1 MSTSPILSVRRIP
14 AARARQALYG
24 FGRCAVPLAVVVV
37 WQLMGSTQQLPHYL
51 SWPGAIWAAARELS
65 ADGELWLHG
74 RGTLLRLVCG
84 FALGSVIG
92 VLTGMAAGISRAAR
106 NLLDPLVAVVNPVP
120 KIAFLPVV
128 LLVFGLTHG
137 TQIAIVALSVSF
149 PVFLATQQAV
159 THVDRHLIWVAR
171 NFETPRW
178 MLWSRV
184 VFPAALPGIF
194 AGLRVG
200 LALSFVVLFAAELIG
215 AKTGLSRLI
224 VEGEEWVRYDIMLT
238 GIVGYAIL
246 GFIADRLLLW
256 VRERVLRGSLVG
268 TQEAQT

>member
-1 MSTSPILSVRRIP
+1 MTRAHAWP
-14 AARARQALYG
+14 ALARQALRG
-24 FGRCAVPLAVVVV
+24 IGRCAVPLAVILA
-37 WQLMGSTQQLPHYL
+37 WQWMGSTERLPHYL

-65 ADGELWLHG
+65 ADGELWMHV
-74 RGTLLRLVCG
+74 RATLLRLVCG
-84 FALGSVIG
+84 FAIGAMVG
-92 VLTGMAAGISRAAR
+92 VLTGMAAGMSRTAR
-106 NLLDPLVAVVNPVP
+106 NFLDPLVAVVNPVP

-128 LLVFGLTHG
+128 LLVFGLTHA

-149 PVFLATQQAV
+149 PVFLGAQQAV
-159 THVDRHLIWVAR
+159 AQVDRHLIWVAR
-171 NFETPRW
+171 NFETPVLT
-178 MLWSRV
+178 LWSRV

-238 GIVGYAIL
+238 GILGYAVL
-246 GFIADRLLLW
+246 GFLADRLLL
-256 VRERVLRGSLVG
+256 RIRHRVLRGSLIG
-268 TQEAQT
+268 TQEART

>member
-1 MSTSPILSVRRIP
+1 MSL
-14 AARARQALYG
+14 ARARPDRARQVLHG
-24 FGRCAVPLAVVVV
+24 VGRCAVPIAVVVL
-37 WQLMGSTQQLPHYL
+37 WQWLGSAERLPHYL

-65 ADGELWLHG
+65 GDGELWMHAG
-74 RGTLLRLVCG
+74 ATLLRLVCG
-84 FALGSVIG
+84 FAIGSLIG
-92 VLTGMAAGISRAAR
+92 LLTGMAAGMSRVAR
-106 NLLDPLVAVVNPVP
+106 GFLDPLVAVVNPVP

-149 PVFLATQQAV
+149 PVFLGTQQAV
-159 THVDRHLIWVAR
+159 AQVDRHLIWVAR
-171 NFETPRW
+171 NFETPTPV
-178 MLWSRV
+178 LWLRV

-215 AKTGLSRLI
+215 AKTGLARLI

-246 GFIADRLLLW
+246 GFLADRLLLR
-256 VRERVLRGSLVG
+256 VRRRVLRGSLIG
-268 TQEAQT
+268 THEAQT